1 MSSFATYKGN
11 GPEFLVRGFPWA
23 SLGSKTVVDV
33 GGSEGKYSIAL
44 AQSFPDLKFII
55 QDLPAVIRAVDAKRP
70 VPSELV
76 DRVTFMAH
84 DMFKE
89 QSVSADIYLYR
100 WVFHDW
106 PDAYV
111 VKILRQLIPALK
123 PGARV
128 IINDTILPEPNT
140 LSELQER
147 KIRYDELISIL
158 AGAFADFKTVL
169 LTWSC
174 CPSSILGNVRETI
187 GRGSFRKLISGSGL

>member
-11 GPEFLVRGFPWA
+11 GPEYLAQGYPWA

-44 AQSFPDLKFII
+44 AQSFPNLNFIV
-55 QDLPAVIRAVDAKRP
+55 QDLPAVVRAVGAKKL
-70 VPSELV
+70 VPPQLA
-76 DRVTFMAH
+76 DRVTFMTH

-89 QSVSADIYLYR
+89 QPVTADVYLYR

-111 VKILRQLIPALK
+111 VKILRQLIPSFK
-123 PGARV
+123 HGARL

-140 LSELQER
+140 LSEVQER
-147 KIRYDELISIL
+147 K
-158 AGAFADFKTVL
+158 
-169 LTWSC
+169 
-174 CPSSILGNVRETI
+174 VR
-187 GRGSFRKLISGSGL
+187 

>member
-1 MSSFATYKGN
+1 MEANPAKAKRFAGAMSSFATYKGN
-11 GPEFLVRGFPWA
+11 APEFLARGFPWA
-23 SLGSKTVVDV
+23 SLGSKTIVDV

-44 AQSFPDLKFII
+44 AQSFPDLKFIV
-55 QDLPAVIRAVDAKRP
+55 QDLPAVVKAVDAKRP
-70 VPSELV
+70 VPSELA

-89 QSVSADIYLYR
+89 QPVSADVYLYR

-106 PDAYV
+106 PDSYV

-147 KIRYDELISIL
+147 KVRYEPFDIYIQQNL
-158 AGAFADFKTVL
+158 
-169 LTWSC
+169 
-174 CPSSILGNVRETI
+174 R
-187 GRGSFRKLISGSGL
+187 